1 MAITIINTQRYT
13 DVNFNFISNPN
24 TGDVAIVS
32 DINSIKQSVLNILRT
47 NHGEKPFNPLFGANL
62 DKYLFENINQIT
74 AEAIIVSIE
83 ESILNFEPR
92 VEILNINI
100 GGDPD
105 LNRVRIELT
114 VKIIA
119 TNENINIATSM
130 EILR

>member
-13 DVNFNFISNPN
+13 DINFNFISNPN
-24 TGDVAIVS
+24 TGDVAIVN
-32 DINSIKQSVLNILRT
+32 DVNAIRQSILNILRT

-62 DKYLFENINQIT
+62 QKYLFENINQVT
-74 AEAIIVSIE
+74 AEAIIISIE

-100 GGDPD
+100 ASDPD
-105 LNRVRIELT
+105 YNKIKIELT

-119 TNENINIATSM
+119 SNESINVATSM